1 MTQTILDGLNAAQ
14 KGAVSSEADVLQIL
28 APPGSGKT
36 KTLTS
41 RVAYLL
47 RERNYKPWNVIC
59 LTFTVKSSREMG
71 ERLAKLLDSGYEK
84 KLILGTF
91 HSVCRRYLVSYGHL
105 IGLSKDFGIADSN
118 DSLAIIKRIVKRHR
132 LKVDAYKTRGR
143 ISHAKSRGKSF
154 HDLIQEQLKAKKK
167 DEEQEEFI
175 TAFEEY
181 EAQLERGNLLD
192 FDDLLLRC
200 VTLLETHPHC
210 VSNVEAV
217 LIDEFQDTN
226 LVQFDLMRLFAS
238 QHNRITTVGDPDQ
251 SIYGWRSAE
260 VENLNRMQILHPD
273 TLVVHLE
280 ENYRSSG
287 AILLAA
293 REVIEQDVSRPKKEL
308 LPTHC
313 PGTIPVLRKLPSAE
327 IEAAW
332 IVSEI
337 KRTRALT
344 GNLLNYSDYAILLRS
359 AALSRLIETAMG
371 RAGMPYRMVGGHKFY
386 DRTEIKILLDYLRV
400 ISQPSNNDAVARV
413 LNVPTRGVG
422 DITLK
427 ALLEEAE
434 SKQTTLWQLI
444 RNIVQGHTIAKTK
457 ISNQAEKG
465 LGAFTSIILSLRSK
479 LMDTTQPVSPETM
492 LQSVMK
498 KLEFRLY
505 LVKLYPEDHEARW
518 ANVEELAFQAAECN
532 FRVSSSNNDDD
543 LSSPIK
549 DTLPAI
555 DGLTQ
560 DSGNSADEALSTF
573 LANVALASERQQEG
587 DDDEESTSAGQVTI
601 STIHAAKGLEWPAVF
616 VTSVYDKCIPHSRAE
631 DTDEERRLLYVAMTR
646 AQALLY
652 LSCPTKTSQREDATL
667 SPFLS
672 EKKVRK
678 FLADQG
684 PSFENDTVFEV
695 SRIIGRKCPDRRHII
710 IATRDLKSTGDNLW
724 PLDGTEAG
732 RRKWDGNAAE
742 LSPQKVAKRQKMTGV
757 PSVAPMGGYTT
768 TNVGHRTTMQDAS
781 KFSFAGS
788 ATFTTASIHMHQL
801 REQDLDEGK
810 ARRKASR
817 PYPEPARD
825 SSLDQRR
832 GLDLSQSFIKKSG
845 APADKKIRLDGGLM
859 TMSKVRSSRAIEDCF
874 DRANPA
880 RTQVMSREDSPEYK
894 KKGSLLAREDEIQ
907 PGLRRRVIKFGET
920 GAASNRPVL
929 LSSSPPTLPD
939 MIQDKENSLNDSIND
954 TTKHDD
960 TAQDAR
966 KPRHETHSVEN
977 ALKHREYIKNM
988 LNEVHEVEPVERDD
1002 TTFVARPRPTGSRKT
1017 LGVRRALAP
1026 WSAGS
1031 KQGFSVPKSY
1041 KPNG

>member
-14 KGAVSSEADVLQIL
+14 KAAVSSEADVLQIL

-41 RVAYLL
+41 RVAFLL

-71 ERLAKLLDSGYEK
+71 ERLAKLLDNGYEK
-84 KLILGTF
+84 KLVLGTF

-143 ISHAKSRGKSF
+143 ISHAKSKGRTY

-167 DEEQEEFI
+167 DEQQEEFI

-181 EAQLERGNLLD
+181 EAQLARGNLLD

-313 PGTIPVLRKLPSAE
+313 PGTISVLRKLPSAE

-344 GNLLNYSDYAILLRS
+344 GNLLNYSDYAVLLRS

-400 ISQPSNNDAVARV
+400 VSQPSNNDAIARV

-422 DITLK
+422 DVTLK

-434 SKQTTLWQLI
+434 LKQTTLWQLI

-479 LMDTTQPVSPETM
+479 LMDTTRPISPEAM

-532 FRVSSSNNDDD
+532 FPVSSSTNDDD
-543 LSSPIK
+543 LSSPIE
-549 DTLPAI
+549 DSLPAI
-555 DGLTQ
+555 NGLTQ

-587 DDDEESTSAGQVTI
+587 DDEESTSAGQVTI

-684 PSFENDTVFEV
+684 PSFENDTVFEI

-710 IATRDLKSTGDNLW
+710 IATRDLKSTEDNLW

-757 PSVAPMGGYTT
+757 PSVAPIGGYTT

-781 KFSFAGS
+781 RFSFAGS
-788 ATFTTASIHMHQL
+788 ATFTTASVHMHQL
-801 REQDLDEGK
+801 DEQSVDEGK
-810 ARRKASR
+810 AKRKAGR
-817 PYPEPARD
+817 PALEPAFD
-825 SSLDQRR
+825 SPQEQRK
-832 GLDLSQSFIKKSG
+832 GLDLSQSLIKNSG
-845 APADKKIRLDGGLM
+845 AAADKKMRFDGGLM
-859 TMSKVRSSRAIEDCF
+859 TMSKIRSSQAIEDCF

-880 RTQVMSREDSPEYK
+880 RAQKVTRAASPENK
-894 KKGSLLAREDEIQ
+894 KMGSLLAREDEIQ
-907 PGLRRRVIKFGET
+907 PGFRRRVIPFGES

-929 LSSSPPTLPD
+929 LSSSPPTLHD
-939 MIQDKENSLNDSIND
+939 MIQDKENRTTGSINN
-954 TTKHDD
+954 TTKYHDA
-960 TAQDAR
+960 AQDDR
-966 KPRHETHSVEN
+966 KQRRETHSVEN

-988 LNEVHEVEPVERDD
+988 LNEVHEVEPVERDNRIS
-1002 TTFVARPRPTGSRKT
+1002 VAQPRSTGSRKT

>member
-14 KGAVSSEADVLQIL
+14 KAAVSSEADVLQIL

-71 ERLAKLLDSGYEK
+71 ERLAKLLENGNEK

-118 DSLAIIKRIVKRHR
+118 DSMAIIKRIVKRLR

-143 ISHAKSRGKSF
+143 ISHAKSRGRTF
-154 HDLIQEQLKAKKK
+154 HDLIQEQLKAKKR

-181 EAQLERGNLLD
+181 EAQLGRGNLLD

-293 REVIEQDVSRPKKEL
+293 REVIEQDASRPQKPL

-386 DRTEIKILLDYLRV
+386 DRVEVKILLDYLRV
-400 ISQPSNNDAVARV
+400 VSQPSNNDAVARV

-422 DITLK
+422 DVTLK

-434 SKQTTLWQLI
+434 VKQTTLWQLI
-444 RNIVQGHTIAKTK
+444 RSIVQGHTIANTK

-479 LMDTTQPVSPETM
+479 LMDTTRPVSPEAM

-498 KLEFRLY
+498 RLEFRLY

-518 ANVEELAFQAAECN
+518 ANVEELAFQAAESN
-532 FRVSSSNNDDD
+532 FRVSNTANEDD
-543 LSSPIK
+543 LSPPIEES
-549 DTLPAI
+549 LPAI

-560 DSGNSADEALSTF
+560 DSGNLADEALSKF
-573 LANVALASERQQEG
+573 LANVALASERQQEE
-587 DDDEESTSAGQVTI
+587 DDDDKSTSAGQVTM

-667 SPFLS
+667 SPFVS

-678 FLADQG
+678 LLADQG
-684 PSFENDTVFEV
+684 PSVDNDTVFDI
-695 SRIIGRKCPDRRHII
+695 SRIIGRKCPVRRHIV
-710 IATRDLKSTGDNLW
+710 IASQDLKTAEDNLW

-732 RRKWDGNAAE
+732 RRKWDGKAVE
-742 LSPQKVAKRQKMTGV
+742 LSPEKAGKRQKMT
-757 PSVAPMGGYTT
+757 SISSAAPVGGYKT

-788 ATFTTASIHMHQL
+788 ATFTTASVHMHQL
-801 REQDLDEGK
+801 HEQSVDKGK
-810 ARRKASR
+810 TKRMAGR
-817 PYPEPARD
+817 PDPEPARD
-825 SSLDQRR
+825 RYPDQ
-832 GLDLSQSFIKKSG
+832 GKALDLSQSFMKKPG
-845 APADKKIRLDGGLM
+845 APAGKRIGLAD
-859 TMSKVRSSRAIEDCF
+859 SLVSQAGPYPAIEECF
-874 DRANPA
+874 DRANPTRA
-880 RTQVMSREDSPEYK
+880 QKRTREASPGIEK
-894 KKGSLLAREDEIQ
+894 RRSLLAREEEIQ
-907 PGLRRRVIKFGET
+907 PGLRRRVIPFAEA
-920 GAASNRPVL
+920 GAARNRPIL
-929 LSSSPPTLPD
+929 LSKSPPTLNG
-939 MIQDKENSLNDSIND
+939 MIQDKENRLSDSINTSKYHD
-954 TTKHDD
+954 TIQDD
-960 TAQDAR
+960 KT
-966 KPRHETHSVEN
+966 RHEVHSVEG
-977 ALKHREYIKNM
+977 ALKHRGNTKDILSM
-988 LNEVHEVEPVERDD
+988 LQELEPVESYN
-1002 TTFVARPRPTGSRKT
+1002 TTFVAQPRPTGSRKT
-1017 LGVRRALAP
+1017 LGVRRTLAP

-1041 KPNG
+1041 KPER

>member
-14 KGAVSSEADVLQIL
+14 KAAVSSEADVLQIL

-47 RERNYKPWNVIC
+47 RERNFKPWNVIC

-71 ERLAKLLDSGYEK
+71 ERLAKLLDNGYEK
-84 KLILGTF
+84 KLVLGTF
-91 HSVCRRYLVSYGHL
+91 HSVCRKYLVSYGHL
-105 IGLSKDFGIADSN
+105 IGLGKDFGIADSN
-118 DSLAIIKRIVKRHR
+118 DSLAIIKRIVKRER

-181 EAQLERGNLLD
+181 EAHLARANLLD

-260 VENLNRMQILHPD
+260 VENLNRMQMLHPD
-273 TLVVHLE
+273 TLIVHLE

-293 REVIEQDVSRPKKEL
+293 REVIEQDVSRPKKAL

-400 ISQPSNNDAVARV
+400 VSQPSNNDAVARV

-422 DITLK
+422 DVTLK

-434 SKQTTLWQLI
+434 MKHTTLWQLI
-444 RNIVQGHTIAKTK
+444 RNIVQGHTIANTK

-479 LMDTTQPVSPETM
+479 LMDTTRPVSPETM

-505 LVKLYPEDHEARW
+505 LVKLYPEDHETRW
-518 ANVEELAFQAAECN
+518 ANVEELAFQAAECD
-532 FRVSSSNNDDD
+532 FRVSSSANDDD
-543 LSSPIK
+543 PSSPIE
-549 DTLPAI
+549 DFLPAI
-555 DGLTQ
+555 DGLAQ
-560 DSGNSADEALSTF
+560 NSGNSADEALSTF

-587 DDDEESTSAGQVTI
+587 DDDEESTSIGQVTI

-646 AQALLY
+646 AQVLLY

-667 SPFLS
+667 SPFIS

-678 FLADQG
+678 YLADQG
-684 PSFENDTVFEV
+684 PSVDNGTVFDI
-695 SRIIGRKCPDRRHII
+695 SRIIGRKCPDRRRII
-710 IATRDLKSTGDNLW
+710 VATRDLKSTEDNLW

-732 RRKWDGNAAE
+732 RRKWDGNAVE
-742 LSPQKVAKRQKMTGV
+742 LSPQKVYKRQKMTGV
-757 PSVAPMGGYTT
+757 SSVAPMAGYTT

-788 ATFTTASIHMHQL
+788 ANFTTASIHMHQL
-801 REQDLDEGK
+801 NEQSVDEEN
-810 ARRKASR
+810 AIRKAGR
-817 PYPEPARD
+817 PALD
-825 SSLDQRR
+825 SSQEQRK
-832 GLDLSQSFIKKSG
+832 GLDMSQSFIKMSG
-845 APADKKIRLDGGLM
+845 ASAEKRKGFDGGLM
-859 TMSKVRSSRAIEDCF
+859 TTSRIRSSRAIEDCF
-874 DRANPA
+874 DKANLARAQKLTPEA
-880 RTQVMSREDSPEYK
+880 RTRIK
-894 KKGSLLAREDEIQ
+894 KTGSLVAHEAEIQ
-907 PGLRRRVIKFGET
+907 PGLRRRVIPFGESD
-920 GAASNRPVL
+920 AASNRPAL
-929 LSSSPPTLPD
+929 LSSSSPALHG
-939 MIQDKENSLNDSIND
+939 MIQDKENCPGDTIND
-954 TTKHDD
+954 TATYHDA
-960 TAQDAR
+960 AQGDR
-966 KPRHETHSVEN
+966 KERHEGHSVQHV
-977 ALKHREYIKNM
+977 LKHREYIKDI
-988 LNEVHEVEPVERDD
+988 LDGVEVDESFERHN
-1002 TTFVARPRPTGSRKT
+1002 TTFVAQPRPNGSRKT

>member
-1 MTQTILDGLNAAQ
+1 MTQTILDGLNDAQ
-14 KGAVSSEADVLQIL
+14 KAAVSSEADVLQIL

-71 ERLAKLLDSGYEK
+71 ERLAKLLENGNEK

-118 DSLAIIKRIVKRHR
+118 DSMAIIKRIVKRNG
-132 LKVDAYKTRGR
+132 LKVDAFKTRGR
-143 ISHAKSRGKSF
+143 ISHAKSKGRTF
-154 HDLIQEQLKAKKK
+154 HDLIQEHLKAKKK
-167 DEEQEEFI
+167 DQEQEEFI

-181 EAQLERGNLLD
+181 EAHLARANLLD

-238 QHNRITTVGDPDQ
+238 QQNRITTVGDPDQ

-260 VENLNRMQILHPD
+260 VENLNRMQTLHPD

-293 REVIEQDVSRPKKEL
+293 REVIEQDVSRPQKPL

-386 DRTEIKILLDYLRV
+386 DRAEVKILLDYLRV
-400 ISQPSNNDAVARV
+400 VSQPSNNDAVARV
-413 LNVPTRGVG
+413 LNIPTRGVG
-422 DITLK
+422 DVTLK

-434 SKQTTLWQLI
+434 MKQTTLWQLI
-444 RNIVQGHTIAKTK
+444 RNIVQGHTIANTK

-465 LGAFTSIILSLRSK
+465 LGAFTSIILSLRSR
-479 LMDTTQPVSPETM
+479 LMDATRPVSPETM

-505 LVKLYPEDHEARW
+505 LVKQYPEDHEARW

-532 FRVSSSNNDDD
+532 LRVSSSTDDD
-543 LSSPIK
+543 ELSSPIE
-549 DTLPAI
+549 DSLPAI

-560 DSGNSADEALSTF
+560 ESGSSADEALSTF

-652 LSCPTKTSQREDATL
+652 LSCPTKTSQREEATL
-667 SPFLS
+667 SPFVS

-678 FLADQG
+678 LLTDQG
-684 PSFENDTVFEV
+684 PSVDNETVFEI
-695 SRIIGRKCPDRRHII
+695 SHIIGRKCPDRSHII
-710 IATRDLKSTGDNLW
+710 IASRDLKSTEDNLW

-732 RRKWDGNAAE
+732 RRKWDGTAVE
-742 LSPQKVAKRQKMTGV
+742 LSPQKAPKRQKMT
-757 PSVAPMGGYTT
+757 SMSSAAPVGGYNI
-768 TNVGHRTTMQDAS
+768 TNVGHRTTMQDPS
-781 KFSFAGS
+781 KFSFTGS
-788 ATFTTASIHMHQL
+788 ATFTTASLHMHQL
-801 REQDLDEGK
+801 REQDVDQGK
-810 ARRKASR
+810 AKRKAGR
-817 PYPEPARD
+817 PDSEPARD
-825 SSLDQRR
+825 TSLNQRK
-832 GLDLSQSFIKKSG
+832 GLDLSQSFLKKTR
-845 APADKKIRLDGGLM
+845 APADKRTDLGCGLM
-859 TMSKVRSSRAIEDCF
+859 TMSQIRSSQAVEGCSDSAAPRAQKAT
-874 DRANPA
+874 RAG
-880 RTQVMSREDSPEYK
+880 SPEIQK
-894 KKGSLLAREDEIQ
+894 MGSLLAREDAIQ
-907 PGLRRRVIKFGET
+907 PGLRRRVIPFGESA
-920 GAASNRPVL
+920 AASKRPIL
-929 LSSSPPTLPD
+929 LSSSPPTVVD
-939 MIQDKENSLNDSIND
+939 MLEDKENCRSDSINN
-954 TTKHDD
+954 TIKHHDSTQGD
-960 TAQDAR
+960 R
-966 KPRHETHSVEN
+966 KQSHETHSIEN
-977 ALKHREYIKNM
+977 ALKHREYIKNK
-988 LNEVHEVEPVERDD
+988 LNEVHEVETVERDN
-1002 TTFVARPRPTGSRKT
+1002 TTFAAQQRPAASRKT